1 MARLF
6 YVHWN
11 KDEALETV
19 RALRAEGHSVTYH
32 YNTEEGSGAHAWKQ
46 LKTNPPDVLIM
57 SLARLPSHGRRI
69 ASVIL
74 ETKSLRQLP
83 VIFVDGAEEKV
94 ATAKSQFPNAVFV
107 NLTDLIAKLSE
118 FEPAQIRT
126 GFAAG
131 AH

>member
-11 KDEALETV
+11 KDEALDTV

-32 YNTEEGSGAHAWKQ
+32 YNTEEGAGAHAWKQ
-46 LKTNPPDVLIM
+46 LKTNPPDVLII
-57 SLARLPSHGRRI
+57 SLARMPSHGRRI

-74 ETKSLRQLP
+74 ENKSLGQLP
-83 VIFVDGAEEKV
+83 LIFVDGADDKV
-94 ATAKSQFPNAVFV
+94 AKAKSQFPDAGFV
-107 NLTDLIAKLSE
+107 NLTGLIAKLNA
-118 FEPAQIRT
+118 FEPAQIGT

>member
-11 KDEALETV
+11 KDEALDTV

-32 YNTEEGSGAHAWKQ
+32 YNTEEGAGAHAWKQ
-46 LKTNPPDVLIM
+46 LKTNPPDVLII

-69 ASVIL
+69 ASVVL
-74 ETKSLRQLP
+74 ENKSLGQLP
-83 VIFVDGAEEKV
+83 LIFVDGAEDKV
-94 ATAKSQFPNAVFV
+94 AKAKSQFPDAGFV
-107 NLTDLIAKLSE
+107 NLTDLIPKLSA
-118 FEPAQIRT
+118 FGPAQIGT
-126 GFAAG
+126 GFAAA